1 MPRAL
6 HGPLG
11 QRAVAGITAVLRSW
25 LEELQ
30 ATGGYRG
37 LVVLHSVSPVYA
49 GSLLARILRDVY
61 GDVLCVAPHEARKPL
76 RGDCSRLESL
86 GAIDRLL
93 GTENS
98 SVVLVVP
105 RLLRPNLLAAAAET
119 VRGGGVVALAV
130 PPLGEW
136 RPGGDESIGAYRRYL
151 VNRLGTARALFWA
164 DYDAGIVYRQALPS
178 GRAQAP
184 PGPEGYRARS
194 PVHRRLLEAAATLD
208 QARALDEIVLHIR
221 RRGRS
226 VLVTG
231 DRGRGKSGLLGLV
244 AAYLAASHMVGFVPV
259 TAPSPG
265 SVQGFF
271 RVLDAALARL
281 GVRYWTIERG
291 GLVLGV
297 AGPWFHF
304 RYHTPDRVE
313 PGAFTIVDEAAALG
327 PMRLR
332 RLASRSPRLL
342 AATTIHGYEGSGRV
356 LAKIVEAILP
366 EPRLVVGL
374 EYPVRYPPGDPLE
387 EWLYETF
394 VLRAEVPPPPRWPPG
409 RLEALELDRVRLADD
424 YTLLSRIYGILVQAH
439 YRNEPDD
446 LALILDAPH
455 HRLYAL
461 LADGTP
467 VAVAD
472 ASLEDWGTAYEARIM
487 PDLLAQASPSANRT
501 RGMRVVRIAV
511 HPGLQRRGLG
521 TRLLRHVE
529 EQARGMELDW
539 LGAVFGQPDVL
550 GFWRRNCFYVVYVS
564 PLPSKA
570 TGEHNI
576 AVAKPLSG
584 LGEEVVLTAARD
596 TLRKLLL
603 AGHSLYRG
611 LTAEAYTAVL
621 EGAPELAQQPLAGL
635 TEEQQ
640 HRLSRALEGQLDV
653 EAVLDVLW
661 LLLVNHVLTSGG
673 LREPFEEKDRWIVAA
688 RVLQGKTMSD
698 IAAGLHIS
706 LQEARESLRRVLEQ
720 LAAIQHL

>member
-1 MPRAL
+1 MLRNWLDELRA
-6 HGPLG
+6 
-11 QRAVAGITAVLRSW
+11 T
-25 LEELQ
+25 
-30 ATGGYRG
+30 GYRG

-49 GSLLARILRDVY
+49 GGLLARIFSDVY
-61 GDVLCVAPHEARKPL
+61 GDVLCLAPREAREGL
-76 RGDCSRLESL
+76 RSECSRLESP

-105 RLLRPNLLAAAAET
+105 QLLRPNLLAAAAET

-136 RPGGDESIGAYRRYL
+136 QPGGRDSIGAYRRYL
-151 VNRLGTARALFWA
+151 VNRLGAARALFWA
-164 DYDAGIVYRQALPS
+164 DYDAGILYRQALPRE
-178 GRAQAP
+178 RASPP
-184 PGPEGYRARS
+184 PGPEGYRPRS

-208 QARALDEIVLHIR
+208 QARALDEIVLHLR

-226 VLVTG
+226 VFVTG

-271 RVLDAALARL
+271 RVLDMALERL
-281 GVRYWTIERG
+281 GVRHWAIERG
-291 GLVLGV
+291 GFVAGV

-313 PGAFTIVDEAAALG
+313 PGAFTIIDEAAAVG

-356 LAKIVEAILP
+356 LAKMIEAILP

-374 EYPVRYPPGDPLE
+374 EHPVRYPPGDPLE

-394 VLRAEVPPPPRWPPG
+394 MLRAEAPRPPSWPPES
-409 RLEALELDRVRLADD
+409 LDAVELDRLRLADD
-424 YTLLSRIYGILVQAH
+424 YATLAQVYGILVQAH

-467 VAVAD
+467 VAVVD
-472 ASLEDWGTAYEARIM
+472 ASLESGDTAYEARIM
-487 PDLLAQASPSANRT
+487 PDLLAQASPRAMEA

-511 HPGLQRRGLG
+511 HPELQRRGLG
-521 TRLLRHVE
+521 SKLLSYVE
-529 EQARGMELDW
+529 EQARSMGLDW

-550 GFWRRNCFYVVYVS
+550 GFWRRNGFHVVYVS

-576 AVAKPLSG
+576 AVAKPLTS
-584 LGEEVVLTAARD
+584 LGYEVVYTAARD
-596 TLRKLLL
+596 MLRKLLL

-611 LTAEAYTAVL
+611 LTAEAYAAVL
-621 EGAPELAQQPLAGL
+621 EGSPELAQQPLAVL
-635 TEEQQ
+635 TEEQK
-640 HRLSRALEGQLDV
+640 HRLRLVLEGRLDV

-661 LLLVNHVLTSGG
+661 LLLVNHILSSGG
-673 LREPFEEKDRWIVAA
+673 LRILEEKDRWIAAA

-698 IAAGLHIS
+698 IAAGLRVPI
-706 LQEARESLRRVLEQ
+706 QEARERLRHLLER
-720 LAAIQHL
+720 LSKDHAAG

>member
-6 HGPLG
+6 QSPRGE
-11 QRAVAGITAVLRSW
+11 AVAASIPATLRNW
-25 LEELQ
+25 LDELR
-30 ATGGYRG
+30 ATGYRG
-37 LVVLHSVSPVYA
+37 LVVLHSVSPLYA
-49 GSLLARILRDVY
+49 GGLLARILSDVY
-61 GDVLCVAPHEARKPL
+61 GDVLCLAPREAREGL
-76 RGDCSRLESL
+76 RSECSRLESP

-105 RLLRPNLLAAAAET
+105 QLLRPNLLAAAAET
-119 VRGGGVVALAV
+119 VRGGGAVALAV

-136 RPGGDESIGAYRRYL
+136 QPGGRDSTGAYRRYL
-151 VNRLGTARALFWA
+151 VNRLGAARALFWA
-164 DYDAGIVYRQALPS
+164 DYDAGILYRQTLPPE
-178 GRAQAP
+178 RASPP
-184 PGPEGYRARS
+184 PGPEGYRPQS

-208 QARALDEIVLHIR
+208 QARALDEIVLHLR

-226 VLVTG
+226 VFVIG

-271 RVLDAALARL
+271 RVLDMALEKL
-281 GVRYWTIERG
+281 GVRHWAIERG
-291 GLVLGV
+291 GFVIGV

-313 PGAFTIVDEAAALG
+313 PGAFTIVDEAAAVG

-356 LAKIVEAILP
+356 LAKMIEAILP

-374 EYPVRYPPGDPLE
+374 EHPIRYPPGDPLE

-394 VLRAEVPPPPRWPPG
+394 MLRAEAPQPPSWPPES
-409 RLEALELDRVRLADD
+409 LDAVELDRMRLADD
-424 YTLLSRIYGILVQAH
+424 YATLARIYGILVQAH

-467 VAVAD
+467 VAVVN
-472 ASLEDWGTAYEARIM
+472 ASLESGDTAYEARIM
-487 PDLLAQASPSANRT
+487 PDLLAQASPRAMEA

-511 HPGLQRRGLG
+511 HPELQRRGLG
-521 TRLLRHVE
+521 SKLLGYVE
-529 EQARGMELDW
+529 EQARGMGLDW

-550 GFWRRNCFYVVYVS
+550 GFWRRNGFHVVYVS

-576 AVAKPLSG
+576 AVAKPLTS
-584 LGEEVVLTAARD
+584 LGYEVVNTAARD
-596 TLRKLLL
+596 MLRKLLL

-611 LTAEAYTAVL
+611 LTAEAYAAIL
-621 EGAPELAQQPLAGL
+621 EGSPELAQQPLAVL
-635 TEEQQ
+635 TEEQK
-640 HRLSRALEGQLDV
+640 HRLRLVLEGRLDV

-661 LLLVNHVLTSGG
+661 LLLVNHVLSSGG
-673 LREPFEEKDRWIVAA
+673 LRILEEKDRWIAAA
-688 RVLQGKTMSD
+688 RVLQGKTMGD
-698 IAAGLHIS
+698 IAAGLRIP
-706 LQEARESLRRVLEQ
+706 
-720 LAAIQHL
+720 I